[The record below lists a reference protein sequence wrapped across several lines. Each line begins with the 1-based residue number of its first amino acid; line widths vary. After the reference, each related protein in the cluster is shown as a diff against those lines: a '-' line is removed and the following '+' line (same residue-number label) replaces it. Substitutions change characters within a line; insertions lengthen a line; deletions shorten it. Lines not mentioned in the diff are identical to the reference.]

1 MKPTE
6 FIVETSQI
14 AQEADNMHADHE
26 VQMARADCYNAAK
39 YAIELHKLLK
49 NMSESQGLDGWVS
62 EKITLANDY
71 LRMVHEYLK
80 YENVAQPDMM
90 GFTAEAAEYAFD
102 QLLVEDDYDDAV
114 KDYFSKGG
122 KVEKLPAKKPRQ
134 SEKTDFS
141 SKHIGGK
148 GEVGRGK
155 SNRIGKA
162 AKTDPKGKPVVT
174 AESDQKTMS
183 RAAKGHE
190 KYGKEG
196 MAALA
201 KAGREGASEKK
212 LDAIRDRHDKYSK
225 SRQVSEMGETGEER
239 AAAASRENQR
249 YDNASNYQGRNA
261 RGDVIRSGGEVVR
274 GNPNPPSLIQR
285 AAGALGLPNTA
296 KDALGDPMYKSSKPA
311 SGGSRGGG
319 GGGVGGHLADP
330 SAVKS
335 LIPNFESKRPVKE
348 NATGGGS
355 SAGGIA
361 TSMGGPGHK
370 PTSGVP
376 KKLGNAAKMKKVTV
390 GKGIY

>member
-14 AQEADNMHADHE
+14 AQEADDMHADHE
-26 VQMARADCYNAAK
+26 VQMARSDCYSAAK
-39 YAIELHKLLK
+39 YAIELHRMLK
-49 NMSESQGLDGWVS
+49 EISEQQGLDGWVS

-71 LRMVHEYLK
+71 LRTVHEYLMH
-80 YENVAQPDMM
+80 EIAHGQEQAMM
-90 GFTAEAAEYAFD
+90 GFTAEAAEYAVD

-122 KVEKLPAKKPRQ
+122 KVEKLPAKKPRK

-212 LDAIRDRHDKYSK
+212 LDTIRDRHDKYNE
-225 SRQVSEMGETGEER
+225 SRQVSEM
-239 AAAASRENQR
+239 
-249 YDNASNYQGRNA
+249 
-261 RGDVIRSGGEVVR
+261 
-274 GNPNPPSLIQR
+274 
-285 AAGALGLPNTA
+285 
-296 KDALGDPMYKSSKPA
+296 
-311 SGGSRGGG
+311 
-319 GGGVGGHLADP
+319 
-330 SAVKS
+330 
-335 LIPNFESKRPVKE
+335 
-348 NATGGGS
+348 ATGGGS
-355 SAGGIA
+355 SSAGIA
-361 TSMGGPGHK
+361 TSMGAPGHK

>member
-14 AQEADNMHADHE
+14 AQEADDMHADHE
-26 VQMARADCYNAAK
+26 VQMARSDCYSAAK
-39 YAIELHKLLK
+39 YAIELHRMLK
-49 NMSESQGLDGWVS
+49 EISEQQGLDGWVS

-71 LRMVHEYLK
+71 LRTVHEYLMH
-80 YENVAQPDMM
+80 EMEHGQEQAMM

-114 KDYFSKGG
+114 KDYFSRGG
-122 KVEKLPAKKPRQ
+122 QVEKLPAKKPRK

-148 GEVGRGK
+148 GEVGKGK
-155 SNRIGKA
+155 ATRIGKN
-162 AKTDPKGKPVVT
+162 AKTDPSGKPVVT

-196 MAALA
+196 MQALA

-212 LDAIRDRHDKYSK
+212 LDAIRDKHDRYNE
-225 SRQVSEMGETGEER
+225 SRQVSEM
-239 AAAASRENQR
+239 
-249 YDNASNYQGRNA
+249 
-261 RGDVIRSGGEVVR
+261 
-274 GNPNPPSLIQR
+274 
-285 AAGALGLPNTA
+285 
-296 KDALGDPMYKSSKPA
+296 
-311 SGGSRGGG
+311 
-319 GGGVGGHLADP
+319 
-330 SAVKS
+330 
-335 LIPNFESKRPVKE
+335 
-348 NATGGGS
+348 ATGGGS

-361 TSMGGPGHK
+361 TSMGGPAHK

-376 KKLGNAAKMKKVTV
+376 KKVGNAHKPKKITV
-390 GKGIY
+390 GKGVY

>member
-90 GFTAEAAEYAFD
+90 SFTAEAAEYAVD

-114 KDYFSKGG
+114 ADFLSKNKPTVG
-122 KVEKLPAKKPRQ
+122 KTHKPRQ
-134 SEKTDFS
+134 SERLGGS
-141 SKHIGGK
+141 RHIGGGGDK
-148 GEVGRGK
+148 MK
-155 SNRIGKA
+155 SSRTGISSKPTGKA
-162 AKTDPKGKPVVT
+162 VAGQASLGEDG
-174 AESDQKTMS
+174 QKTMS

-212 LDAIRDRHDKYSK
+212 LNTIRDRHDNYNE
-225 SRQVSEMGETGEER
+225 SRQVSEM
-239 AAAASRENQR
+239 
-249 YDNASNYQGRNA
+249 
-261 RGDVIRSGGEVVR
+261 
-274 GNPNPPSLIQR
+274 
-285 AAGALGLPNTA
+285 
-296 KDALGDPMYKSSKPA
+296 
-311 SGGSRGGG
+311 
-319 GGGVGGHLADP
+319 
-330 SAVKS
+330 
-335 LIPNFESKRPVKE
+335 
-348 NATGGGS
+348 ATGGGS
-355 SAGGIA
+355 SSAGVA

-370 PTSGVP
+370 STSGVP